1 MSERVSKPLRRAVVA
16 RAHSCCEYC
25 GLPDDVLALP
35 NEPDHVIATQ
45 HGGKTMLDNL
55 AYTCFRCN
63 RLKGPNIASLD
74 PATGLAT
81 LLFNP
86 RTDLWSA
93 HFRWDGSEIV
103 ALTPI
108 GRATIGLLKLND
120 PERVTLR
127 ASLMSQGHFPFATHS

>member
-1 MSERVSKPLRRAVVA
+1 MSEHVSKSLRRAVIA
-16 RAHSCCEYC
+16 RAHACCEYC
-25 GLPDDVLALP
+25 GLPEGMLTLP
-35 NEPDHVIATQ
+35 HEPDHMIATQ
-45 HGGKTMLDNL
+45 HGGKTSLDNL

-93 HFRWDGSEIV
+93 HFRWGGGVII
-103 ALTPI
+103 ALTPT
-108 GRATIGLLKLND
+108 GRATVGLLKLND
-120 PERVTLR
+120 PERIALR
-127 ASLMSQGHFPFATHS
+127 DSLMHQGRYPFATST